1 MVSHVR
7 STLNQV
13 ELVKVYL
20 VCQNAMVGIV
30 VFSIIAWRQQKLVFF
45 MCRHY
50 YTVLCNT
57 LLQKILCFCRRG
69 PSFEEKKNI
78 FYFLPLQGSSC
89 YHSLDEVNCARR
101 FKFRRLFLAC
111 FTPCCS
117 FSSLS
122 VRSVGCVKLY
132 MILIQV
138 IVCVELCNCVIKN
151 EIKH

>member
-101 FKFRRLFLAC
+101 FKFRRLFISC
-111 FTPCCS
+111 MRY
-117 FSSLS
+117 SLLLFLLFI
-122 VRSVGCVKLY
+122 CALCW
-132 MILIQV
+132 
-138 IVCVELCNCVIKN
+138 VCEAVHDSNSGYCLC
-151 EIKH
+151 